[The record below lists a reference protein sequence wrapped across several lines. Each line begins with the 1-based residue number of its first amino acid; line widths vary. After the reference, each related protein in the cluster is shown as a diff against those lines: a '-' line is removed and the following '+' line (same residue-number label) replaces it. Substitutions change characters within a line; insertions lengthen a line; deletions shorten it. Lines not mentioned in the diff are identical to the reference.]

1 MMFSKMKIHVQFFAQ
16 LRDAAGTSD
25 MEVELSVGSSAGDLL
40 NAVYER
46 IPTLRKWDES
56 MLLGVGVEF
65 VGREH
70 IFQPNETIALMPPVQ
85 GG

>member
-1 MMFSKMKIHVQFFAQ
+1 MMFSKMKIHVQLFAQ
-16 LRDAAGTSD
+16 LRDTAGTSD
-25 MEVELSVGSSAGDLL
+25 MDVELSVGSSAGDLL
-40 NAVYER
+40 NAVYEGV
-46 IPTLRKWDES
+46 PTLRKWDES

-70 IFQPNETIALMPPVQ
+70 ILQPDETIALMPPVQ